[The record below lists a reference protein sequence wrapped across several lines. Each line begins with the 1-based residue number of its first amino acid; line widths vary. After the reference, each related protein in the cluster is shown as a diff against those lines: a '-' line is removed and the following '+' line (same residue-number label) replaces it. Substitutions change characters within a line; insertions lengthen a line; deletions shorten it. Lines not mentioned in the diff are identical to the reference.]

1 MTDELFRLWVYL
13 SSTPLAG
20 LTLTL
25 VAYAIGYAIYARSSF
40 HPIANPVPIAVA
52 VVGGAAGPPPPPPP
66 PNRGRGQFVHFL
78 LGPAVVGLA
87 VPLAREWRGVR
98 RLAFPIAASLVVGSV
113 VAATSAVAIAW
124 ALGVSPATLASL
136 VPKSVTA
143 PVAMGIAER
152 IGGLPALAAVFAVAT
167 GVVGA
172 VLGRYVFDAA
182 GVSDLRARGF
192 ALGLAAHGIGTA
204 RAFQVD
210 RDAGTYAGLAF
221 GLHALAA
228 ALAMPLAVAAWRA
241 LAG

>member
-52 VVGGAAGPPPPPPP
+52 VVVAALAATRTPYRTYFEGA
-66 PNRGRGQFVHFL
+66 QFVHFL
-78 LGPAVVGLA
+78 LRPAVVGLA